1 MSGLR
6 EGAGVSRHDVS
17 QDMRVV
23 WFLIAPDREMLAAE
37 MVARHLNARAEHPM
51 EGYVGWVSSLDW
63 EPDEPDD
70 TPPDDVNRIITV
82 HATIPKPEFF
92 AIAAALGDDGMMDVS
107 LNGPAFSA
115 EIRTGIPPQMVIY
128 TDRLESVMADRIAK
142 AVKILKGD
150 AP

>member
-1 MSGLR
+1 M
-6 EGAGVSRHDVS
+6 SRHDVS

-23 WFLIAPDREMLAAE
+23 WFLIAPDLEMLAAE
-37 MVARHLNARAEHPM
+37 MVARNLNARAEHPM

-82 HATIPKPEFF
+82 HATIPGPDFF
-92 AIAAALGDDGMMDVS
+92 AIAAALGDEGMMNVF
-107 LNGPAFSA
+107 LNGSAFSA
-115 EIRTGIPPQMVIY
+115 KIQTGIPPQMVIY
-128 TDRLESVMADRIAK
+128 TDRLEIVMAARIAK
-142 AVKILKGD
+142 AVKILEDD